1 MRVELPTRIP
11 LAKTLLFA
19 SVLFVVQLFEHTSL
33 IFALFFFAFLVLA
46 NLAFNAGGGFS
57 RAAGS
62 YVFMFT
68 LLTCGIGVTWKA
80 VVGEPADSNLLVPTL
95 DMACYAVSMFML
107 LLVVLLNKTISGE
120 AKGIAP
126 GGVDYTLAALGCLIV
141 GVIETA
147 LNAAGAGGNGS
158 LLGVV
163 NQLSQFLPLAIILGT
178 IGAIKDSG
186 GRRSVN
192 FVGGLSLAMVFV
204 TGTLAFSKTG
214 MLTPM
219 VTWFVAAAFMRFKL
233 RPVHWVVLPACAVF
247 AFFIAPTIAGGRIM
261 VSGGAGYVDR
271 ARIVVYLVTHLREA
285 REEQVESNN
294 FALEARG
301 HFGYYNKSQGF
312 LDRLSIL
319 SADDTFFDFTNR
331 GNYIGLRPVIE
342 NYENFIP
349 HFLVPDKP
357 VPISGNFYA
366 HEIGGFLADAD
377 DSTGISFSP
386 VAEAFHSE
394 GWAGICL
401 ILPAI
406 WLSLFVGAD
415 YICGDF
421 RRSPWG
427 LLLVVI
433 FAHAAAESLLGALIW
448 LTGYGLLG
456 ILVAILFC
464 TEFAP
469 VLGALFYGGNR
480 RAPTPAAKG
489 PSIRHRAPAQIG
501 GTRAAG

>member
-33 IFALFFFAFLVLA
+33 TFALFFFAFIVLA
-46 NLAFNAGGGFS
+46 NFAFNAGGGFS

-80 VVGEPADSNLLVPTL
+80 VIGEPANSNLLVPSL

-107 LLVVLLNKTISGE
+107 LMVVLLNKTISGQ
-120 AKGIAP
+120 AKGIAS
-126 GGVDYTLAALGCLIV
+126 GQVDYTLAALGCLIV
-141 GVIETA
+141 GVIETL
-147 LNAAGAGGNGS
+147 LNAAGAGGSGS

-186 GRRSVN
+186 GRRSVS
-192 FVGGLSLAMVFV
+192 FISGLSLAMVFV

-219 VTWFVAAAFMRFKL
+219 VTWFVAVAFMRFKL
-233 RPVHWVVLPACAVF
+233 RPIHGIVLAACAVF
-247 AFFIAPTIAGGRIM
+247 AFFIAPILAGGRIM
-261 VSGGAGYVDR
+261 VGDGAGYADR
-271 ARIVVYLVTHLREA
+271 ARIALYLVTHLREA
-285 REEQVESNN
+285 RQEQTESNN

-319 SADDTFFDFTNR
+319 SEDDTFFDFTNR

-342 NYENFIP
+342 NYENFVP

-366 HEIGGFLADAD
+366 HEIGGYLADAD

-386 VAEAFHSE
+386 VAEAYHTE

-401 ILPAI
+401 VLPPI

-448 LTGYGLLG
+448 LTGFGLLG

-469 VLGALFYGGNR
+469 VLGALFYGAR
-480 RAPTPAAKG
+480 RRPQATASRLLPVQHPVSARS
-489 PSIRHRAPAQIG
+489 P
-501 GTRAAG
+501 GTRAL